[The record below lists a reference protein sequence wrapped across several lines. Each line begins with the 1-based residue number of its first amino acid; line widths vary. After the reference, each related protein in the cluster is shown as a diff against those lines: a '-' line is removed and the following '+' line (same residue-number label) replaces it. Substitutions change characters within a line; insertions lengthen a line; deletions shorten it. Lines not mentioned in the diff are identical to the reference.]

1 MKLKNSTRDT
11 MLDSFFFNLIILK
24 FKNVTTES
32 IYFKYGE
39 IKLKFTRNHFNVRN
53 YNKINLNLIIDEIKN
68 WNIDHHFP
76 IYIAQVKFNQNEIGS
91 DKISLYHVYKN
102 DKVEEL
108 RVNDFA

>member
-1 MKLKNSTRDT
+1 M
-11 MLDSFFFNLIILK
+11 LK
-24 FKNVTTES
+24 FRNATREN

-39 IKLKFTRNHFNVRN
+39 IKLKFIRDHFNVSN
-53 YNKINLNLIIDEIKN
+53 LIQIILNLFIDEIKN

-108 RVNDFA
+108 RVHDFAQL